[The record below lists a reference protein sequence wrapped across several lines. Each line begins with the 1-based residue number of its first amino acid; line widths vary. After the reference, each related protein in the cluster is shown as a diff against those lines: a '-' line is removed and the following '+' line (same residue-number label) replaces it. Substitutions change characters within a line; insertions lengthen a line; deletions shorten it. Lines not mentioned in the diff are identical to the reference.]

1 MSHENEIGLELMNS
15 LLTSG
20 IAMLVAAASDLL
32 PNVRSKSHL
41 LETADKRSEK
51 RQTNI
56 PPFLNADRNRYFYHL
71 RMSL

>member
-1 MSHENEIGLELMNS
+1 MNS

-32 PNVRSKSHL
+32 PNVRSESHL

-51 RQTNI
+51 R
-56 PPFLNADRNRYFYHL
+56 
-71 RMSL
+71 